1 MQIFDE
7 RISCTKHDDFLPRSH
22 QAVSLQV
29 APFPRDCKGRGCRRD
44 RRAGRTERKTSKF
57 FSPQIGILVEKN
69 FLTLRAALPYDP
81 FRSKEITDI
90 SIIKEYFVRI
100 HYHLIQ

>member
-1 MQIFDE
+1 MQIFEE

-29 APFPRDCKGRGCRRD
+29 APFPSDCKGRGCRRD

-57 FSPQIGILVEKN
+57 FSPQIGIFSGEKLLN
-69 FLTLRAALPYDP
+69 FK
-81 FRSKEITDI
+81 S
-90 SIIKEYFVRI
+90 SIAI
-100 HYHLIQ
+100 